1 MPSWT
6 SCSKNA
12 PVSTWPPKLGCW
24 QATKLTRAVIQS
36 KSPTENDNSPGA
48 LSSQEN
54 RPCPKAHLRRNYST
68 TSSNQFFMCEEESS
82 TKVLRSS
89 STPCNK
95 PGSKRPHTHDVAG
108 GGEQELQVPQ
118 AAVGPIPTLSAP
130 WFPEGSTPQTLLSN
144 SKRYNIPG
152 MIEQTICPTPHQE
165 I

>member
-1 MPSWT
+1 M
-6 SCSKNA
+6 N
-12 PVSTWPPKLGCW
+12 
-24 QATKLTRAVIQS
+24 
-36 KSPTENDNSPGA
+36 NPGA

-68 TSSNQFFMCEEESS
+68 TSSNQFSMCKEKSP

-89 STPCNK
+89 STPHNK
-95 PGSKRPHTHDVAG
+95 PASKRPHTHAVAG
-108 GGEQELQVPQ
+108 GRGQELQVPQ
-118 AAVGPIPTLSAP
+118 AAVGPTPTLSAP

-152 MIEQTICPTPHQE
+152 MIEQTIHPIPHQE